1 MYIKNFCD
9 MKEDLKNALD
19 VMKKGGVILY
29 PTDTIWGIGCDAIN
43 TKAVERIYQ
52 IKKREDS
59 KSMLMLVDES
69 WRVSDY
75 INEVPEIAMQ
85 LIEVADSPLTIIYSG
100 AKGISPKLISEDGS
114 IGIRVSSDEFCR
126 KLVGGLNRPIVS
138 TSANISGS
146 PSPKNFSEISEEIL
160 KSVDYVVKWRQ
171 EEKGNSKPSS
181 IIKIGSRGEIVIIR
195 K

>member
-1 MYIKNFCD
+1 
-9 MKEDLKNALD
+9 MKDDLKNALD
-19 VMKKGGVILY
+19 IMKKGGVILY
-29 PTDTIWGIGCDAIN
+29 PTDTIWGIGCDATN

-59 KSMLMLVDES
+59 KSMLIIVDEA

-75 INEVPEIAMQ
+75 IKEVPEIALQ
-85 LIEVADSPLTIIYSG
+85 LIEVTDTPLTIIYPG
-100 AKGISPKLISEDGS
+100 AKGISSKLISDDGS

-126 KLVGGLNRPIVS
+126 KIVGGLNRPIVS

-146 PSPKNFSEISEEIL
+146 PSPQNFSEISEEIV
-160 KSVDYVVKWRQ
+160 KAVDYVVKWRQ
-171 EEKGNSKPSS
+171 EEKGKSKPSS
-181 IIKIGSRGEIVIIR
+181 IIKIGTGGEIEIIR